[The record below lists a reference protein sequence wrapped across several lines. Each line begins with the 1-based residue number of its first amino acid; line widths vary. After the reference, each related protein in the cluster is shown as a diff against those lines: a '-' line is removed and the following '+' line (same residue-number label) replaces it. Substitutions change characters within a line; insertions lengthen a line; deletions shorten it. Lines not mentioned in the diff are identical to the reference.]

1 MFKQKRRNNRS
12 LERFYDAKYIDIRTG
27 EVLKGAELHSGR
39 TTRNKNLNSEN
50 LRKYRGGKK
59 SKGKRVI
66 RRQRYL
72 FQPHDLVVYEN
83 KIWKVI
89 GTHNRGASV
98 RITNG
103 QQTFSRSPKELKH
116 KLHIN
121 SLILTQE
128 VAIPPLS

>member
-1 MFKQKRRNNRS
+1 MSYGSKTVS
-12 LERFYDAKYIDIRTG
+12 GHVTG
-27 EVLKGAELHSGR
+27 
-39 TTRNKNLNSEN
+39 T
-50 LRKYRGGKK
+50 
-59 SKGKRVI
+59 I
-66 RRQRYL
+66 
-72 FQPHDLVVYEN
+72 VVYEN

-103 QQTFSRSPKELKH
+103 QPTFSRSPKKLKH